1 MMPFE
6 AVELINKFPKNR
18 RVPKQIYDL
27 IQNSTGQTKK
37 EFEQLIEGL
46 YVLALEDEDFDLLN
60 KYFGE

>member
-6 AVELINKFPKNR
+6 AAELINKFPKNR

-60 KYFGE
+60 KYFR

>member
-37 EFEQLIEGL
+37 EFEQLVEGL
-46 YVLALEDEDFDLLN
+46 YVLALEDDDFDLLN
-60 KYFGE
+60 KYFG

>member
-1 MMPFE
+1 MPFE

>member
-1 MMPFE
+1 MPFE

-37 EFEQLIEGL
+37 EFEQLVEGL
-46 YVLALEDEDFDLLN
+46 YVLALEDDDFDLLN
-60 KYFGE
+60 KYFG